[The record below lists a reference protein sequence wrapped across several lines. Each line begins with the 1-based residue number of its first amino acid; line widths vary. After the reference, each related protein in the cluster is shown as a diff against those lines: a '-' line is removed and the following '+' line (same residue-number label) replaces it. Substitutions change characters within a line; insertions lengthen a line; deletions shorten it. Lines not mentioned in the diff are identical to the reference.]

1 MVKSPIIATKTQVL
15 LFIRKK
21 DIVEA
26 YDLVEKFGYTPHS
39 ARSRLYRLEKKDLVE
54 RVTVDS
60 KAYCLTVEAHRRLEY
75 HDRQARRER
84 D

>member
-1 MVKSPIIATKTQVL
+1 MGKNPTKATKIQVM

-26 YDLVEKFGYTPHS
+26 YDLVERFNYAPES
-39 ARSRLYRLEKKDLVE
+39 ARCRLWRLEQKGLVE

-60 KAYCLTVEAHRRLEY
+60 KTFCLTVEAHRRLEY
-75 HDRQARRER
+75 HERQARRER

>member
-1 MVKSPIIATKTQVL
+1 MGKNPTKATKIQVM

-26 YDLVEKFGYTPHS
+26 YDLVEKFGYAPES

>member
-1 MVKSPIIATKTQVL
+1 MGKNPTKATKIQVM

-26 YDLVEKFGYTPHS
+26 FDLVERFNYAPES
-39 ARSRLYRLEKKDLVE
+39 ARSRLHRLEQQDLVE

-60 KAYCLTVEAHRRLEY
+60 KAFCLTVEAHRRLEY
-75 HDRQARRER
+75 HDRKVRREQH
-84 D
+84 